1 MEKDAQNSDHYYSFL
16 FVCLCVCKPVIV
28 IKFEAKTFT
37 NHNGKANNN
46 NNYNGTIKKIVNF
59 HHFVI
64 IYFNVMYC
72 VWLWKSL
79 WFIFNCDLKTTSST
93 EIVTELKIFFLLL
106 SRSLFHIGFYSFTFS
121 RQGFF
126 FFFFK
131 QVNVCIFFLLWPNN
145 NNAAVRIQ
153 M

>member
-1 MEKDAQNSDHYYSFL
+1 M
-16 FVCLCVCKPVIV
+16 CKRAIV
-28 IKFEAKTFT
+28 IKFQAKTFT
-37 NHNGKANNN
+37 NYNGKANNN

-93 EIVTELKIFFLLL
+93 EIVTELNIFFFVAPSFSLSRLLL
-106 SRSLFHIGFYSFTFS
+106 CSFTFA
-121 RQGFF
+121 RQW
-126 FFFFK
+126 
-131 QVNVCIFFLLWPNN
+131 FFLFQRSKCFHFFLFWSNSN

-153 M
+153 MQSKEKLCKFIIPYSGAFG